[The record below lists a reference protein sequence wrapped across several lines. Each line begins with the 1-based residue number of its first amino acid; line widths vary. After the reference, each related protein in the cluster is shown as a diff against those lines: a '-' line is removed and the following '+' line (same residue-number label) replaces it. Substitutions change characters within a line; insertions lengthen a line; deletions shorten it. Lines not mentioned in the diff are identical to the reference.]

1 MTEDTEE
8 RMEHRETDRRKQTD
22 KDRMI
27 RETVEKE
34 TINGINN
41 ETN

>member
-1 MTEDTEE
+1 MTEDIEE
-8 RMEHRETDRRKQTD
+8 RMEHRETDRRKQRD
-22 KDRMI
+22 KERMI

-34 TINGINN
+34 TINGRNN